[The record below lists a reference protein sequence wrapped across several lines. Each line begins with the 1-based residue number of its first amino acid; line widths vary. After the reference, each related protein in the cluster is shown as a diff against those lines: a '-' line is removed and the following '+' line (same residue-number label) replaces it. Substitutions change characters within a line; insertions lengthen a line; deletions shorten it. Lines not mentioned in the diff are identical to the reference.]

1 MLLVLSVY
9 GPGQLSVDHLLTRVR
24 RVVPAT
30 TASTAAY

>member
-9 GPGQLSVDHLLTRVR
+9 GPGQLSIDHLLTRAR
-24 RVVPAT
+24 RASPVA